1 MNARRAAILLP
12 LLAALRLSAG
22 PAPPPGMRVTLLG
35 TGNPRPSMTR
45 FGPSI
50 LVEAGTVRILVDA
63 GRGATQRLFAIGSRD
78 LLTGIDLVLLT
89 HLHSDHVVGLPDLWL
104 TGWLFG
110 RTKPFALKGPEGT
123 AALMAHLEQAFEFD
137 VKVRRDVDERL
148 PGAGAAIDA
157 KDIPPETIVEISG
170 VKVTAFAV
178 DHGPVKPAYGYRID
192 YAGKSVV
199 LSGDTRYSENL
210 VAHAKGCDVLVHEVV
225 APSVE
230 VTRSAL
236 ADATRVQRIIAH
248 HTTPEDAGKIFA
260 KVKPRL
266 AVYSHI
272 VPSPATEKDLV
283 APTRKTYSGPLAVGY
298 DLMSISIGEKITIE
312 KPHAAK
318 EDGVRNRPPLR
329 TGKYQPSGDRVRR
342 AAIRCGP
349 IPSPGAYRG

>member
-1 MNARRAAILLP
+1 MHARRAAVLFS

-22 PAPPPGMRVTLLG
+22 PTPAPIPAPPAIRVTLLG

-50 LVEAGTVRILVDA
+50 LVEAGPARILVDA
-63 GRGATQRLFAIGSRD
+63 GRGATQRLFSLGDKALS
-78 LLTGIDLVLLT
+78 GIDLVLLT

-110 RTKPFALKGPEGT
+110 RARPFSLKGPEGT
-123 AALMAHLEQAFEFD
+123 AALMAHLERAFEFD
-137 VKVRRDVDERL
+137 VKTRRDLDEHL
-148 PGAGAAIDA
+148 PAAGAAVDA

-170 VKVTAFAV
+170 VKITAFAV
-178 DHGPVKPAYGYRID
+178 DHGPVKPAYGYRLD

-210 VAHAKGCDVLVHEVV
+210 IAHAKGCDVLVHEVV
-225 APSVE
+225 APEAERRYAAVRDPAAIE
-230 VTRSAL
+230 
-236 ADATRVQRIIAH
+236 RIIAH
-248 HTTPEDAGKIFA
+248 HTTPEDAGRIFSA
-260 KVKPRL
+260 VKPRL

-298 DLMSISIGEKITIE
+298 DLMTISIGEMVTVE
-312 KPHAAK
+312 KRSPAA
-318 EDGVRNRPPLR
+318 E
-329 TGKYQPSGDRVRR
+329 
-342 AAIRCGP
+342 
-349 IPSPGAYRG
+349 

>member
-1 MNARRAAILLP
+1 MNARRAAVLLS
-12 LLAALRLSAG
+12 LLAALRVSAETPQ
-22 PAPPPGMRVTLLG
+22 PALRVTLLG
-35 TGNPRPSMTR
+35 TGNPRPSMAR

-50 LVEAGTVRILVDA
+50 LVEAATVPPTRILVDA
-63 GRGATQRLFAIGSRD
+63 GRGATQRLFAIGGPG
-78 LLTGIDLVLLT
+78 LLSGVDLVLLT

-110 RTKPFALKGPEGT
+110 RTKPLALKGPEGT
-123 AALMAHLEQAFEFD
+123 AALVAHLEKAFEFD

-157 KDIPPETIVEISG
+157 KDVPPETIVEISG

-225 APSVE
+225 APAVE
-230 VTRSAL
+230 VVRSAL
-236 ADATRVQRIIAH
+236 TDAARVRRIIEH
-248 HTTPEDAGKIFA
+248 HTQPEDAGRIFSA
-260 KVKPRL
+260 VKPRL

-272 VPSPATEKDLV
+272 VPSPAAEKDLEG
-283 APTRKTYSGPLAVGY
+283 PTRKTYSGPLAVGY
-298 DLMSISIGEKITIE
+298 DLMTISIDERITVEKR
-312 KPHAAK
+312 
-318 EDGVRNRPPLR
+318 GVI
-329 TGKYQPSGDRVRR
+329 
-342 AAIRCGP
+342 AE
-349 IPSPGAYRG
+349 

>member
-1 MNARRAAILLP
+1 VAPLARGDASPSARGIAAFAV

-22 PAPPPGMRVTLLG
+22 PAPAPTPIPAPPAIRVTLLG

-50 LVEAGTVRILVDA
+50 LVEAGPARILVDA
-63 GRGATQRLFAIGSRD
+63 GRGATQQLFLLGGRD
-78 LLTGIDLVLLT
+78 LLSGIDLVLLT

-110 RTKPFALKGPEGT
+110 RARPFSLKGPEGT
-123 AALMAHLEQAFEFD
+123 AALMAHLEKAFEFD
-137 VKVRRDVDERL
+137 VKTRRDLDERL
-148 PGAGAAIDA
+148 PAAGAAIDT
-157 KDIPPETIVEISG
+157 KDLPPETIVEISG
-170 VKVTAFAV
+170 VRITAFAV

-210 VAHAKGCDVLVHEVV
+210 IAHAKGCDVLVHEVV
-225 APSVE
+225 APEVE
-230 VTRSAL
+230 RRHAAVRDPA
-236 ADATRVQRIIAH
+236 AIDRIIAH
-248 HTTPEDAGKIFA
+248 HTTPEDAGRVFSA
-260 KVKPRL
+260 VEPRL

-298 DLMSISIGEKITIE
+298 DLMSISIGERITVE
-312 KPHAAK
+312 K
-318 EDGVRNRPPLR
+318 
-329 TGKYQPSGDRVRR
+329 R
-342 AAIRCGP
+342 ALAVE
-349 IPSPGAYRG
+349 